1 MPKIS
6 VAGGPSNAAAGDGA
20 EVPVEEAQPVGDVN
34 ADDEVAS
41 YEKLTK
47 PELQAELE
55 QRGLPK
61 SGNVPDLIER
71 LEADDAAKA
80 EAAASEAEEVPAPPA
95 ADEPA

>member
-1 MPKIS
+1 MPKS
-6 VAGGPSNAAAGDGA
+6 TVLSGASNADAEPAEPAA
-20 EVPVEEAQPVGDVN
+20 PVGDVN
-34 ADDEVAS
+34 EDGEVAG
-41 YEKLTK
+41 YETLTK

-80 EAAASEAEEVPAPPA
+80 EAAVAEAEEVPAPPA